1 MLFIHTFKY
10 SCFVY
15 SSIHVLIHLHL
26 LASLSV
32 YVLLIKFFICQFIHW
47 FIYVCTYVRMYA
59 CMYVQVCPYVCMY
72 VLLVDYLYNPWICL
86 TIYIQII
93 PDSKSWNQLAN
104 KHDMASTRL
113 LLVAEDGKYKT
124 KVQCLEPGGPAF
136 QKQRRISFAQ
146 VNGHC
151 FKKELFILCENRG
164 IKNIQKLNLLQWI
177 AISANCHDMM
187 LYVGKYPYHF
197 HIDFDSNPWCFV

>member
-1 MLFIHTFKY
+1 MH
-10 SCFVY
+10 
-15 SSIHVLIHLHL
+15 
-26 LASLSV
+26 
-32 YVLLIKFFICQFIHW
+32 
-47 FIYVCTYVRMYA
+47 A